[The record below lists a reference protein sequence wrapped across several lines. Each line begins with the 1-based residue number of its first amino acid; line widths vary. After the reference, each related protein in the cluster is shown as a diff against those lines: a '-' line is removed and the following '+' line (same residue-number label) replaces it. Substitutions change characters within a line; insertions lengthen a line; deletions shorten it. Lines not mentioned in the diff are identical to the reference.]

1 MIKKLFTIEELK
13 KYGFTQVTEGGFR
26 YYLLE
31 SPSGHTLVSGDF
43 EDNGEDIPDEE
54 FTRVYELP
62 DLSKQLSQREV
73 EDIIYGGGQQ

>member
-13 KYGFTQVTEGGFR
+13 KYGFTRVTEGGFQ

-31 SPSGHTLVSGDF
+31 SHSGHTLVSADF
-43 EDNGEDIPDEE
+43 EDNGEDIPDNE

-62 DLSKQLSQREV
+62 DLSKQLSQKEV
-73 EDIIYGGGQQ
+73 ENIIYGGGQQ